1 MLLSVFCFYDVV
13 LKLFFFK
20 SCLCSVGKSS
30 TKLWLAEPQ
39 TKLVQTLIDS
49 VLIFFFLNQMSIVS
63 DECIYFWACPHLFQ
77 RICSVCETEVEAGH
91 PPPLIFFVLF
101 CFEDFKLRIKTKT
114 QDIAINHNLWSWP
127 YLWENR
133 ISFLCFASFFY
144 FFIFFN
150 SKTKWSMALIICSV
164 IPDSL

>member
-1 MLLSVFCFYDVV
+1 MMLFWNFF
-13 LKLFFFK
+13 LKK

-49 VLIFFFLNQMSIVS
+49 VLFFFYQMSIVS

-77 RICSVCETEVEAGH
+77 RICSVCETEVEAG
-91 PPPLIFFVLF
+91 PPFFVLFF

-127 YLWENR
+127 YLWEIR
-133 ISFLCFASFFY
+133 ISFLCFVFFLFFSFFLTQKQ
-144 FFIFFN
+144 N
-150 SKTKWSMALIICSV
+150 GLWH
-164 IPDSL
+164 